1 MSSTASPRPIERV
14 PNGTLAAYAGVCVPI
29 SGLGLPLAL
38 VVAPFYISVM
48 QMPDW
53 EVGLIFTL
61 VRLLDLLVDPL
72 LGYWMD
78 GTRSRWGRRKPWV
91 AVSVPLLLGGVF
103 MLFLPPLSEP
113 SNWVYLTGAAALA
126 YIAYSIIAIAHMSW
140 GGELSP
146 EYNERSRIQGTR
158 EFAFIAG
165 MLTVLILPTALE
177 RLVPGSLHA
186 ILMFSG
192 QSAEALAAL
201 APGQLTFAGTVATMG
216 WFIMG
221 LLPVVVAIALAYVPE
236 PKVHETGHHEDWR
249 VAWQVFFSN
258 RALRRLL
265 LADLF
270 QGIAPGIT
278 AALFIFLI
286 QFAFELRGLEFVL
299 LLFYFVSGLVCVP
312 LWIKLSYRLS
322 KHRTLAIA
330 MFYSAA
336 ALPIMLFMPKGN
348 FAILAGAFVLYGVA
362 YAAAGFLLRAIM
374 ADVADEDTAITGK
387 ERQGVYFS
395 LLVMTNKLGYAFAPL
410 IAYSLLNVLGFSA
423 KPGHVNT
430 PEAILNLQLVFVFV
444 PMIFL
449 FLTAY
454 TMWNFPLDE
463 KRQKEL
469 RAIIAAR
476 RAGTAP
482 PVSAAEEAIGMEP
495 LGFPDGRSDAEIARG
510 SPSPKPA
517 E

>member
-1 MSSTASPRPIERV
+1 MTKSPDRV
-14 PNGTLAAYAGVCVPI
+14 PNSVLAAYVLPCIPI

-78 GTRSRWGRRKPWV
+78 TTRTRWGRRKPWV
-91 AVSVPLLLGGVF
+91 AVSVPILLAGVF
-103 MLFLPPLSEP
+103 MLFMPPLGEP
-113 SNWVYLTGAAALA
+113 SNWIYLTGAAALA
-126 YIAYSIIAIAHMSW
+126 YIGYSVIAIAHISW

-165 MLTVLILPTALE
+165 MLTVLILPEAIH
-177 RLVPGSLHA
+177 RLGMPLD
-186 ILMFSG
+186 
-192 QSAEALAAL
+192 
-201 APGQLTFAGTVATMG
+201 FAGRVEVMG
-216 WFIMG
+216 WFIIG
-221 LLPVVVAIALAYVPE
+221 LLPVVVAVALAVVPE
-236 PKVHETGHHEDWR
+236 PKLQEHGHQHEDWR
-249 VAWQVFFSN
+249 AAWQVFFTN

-312 LWIKLSYRLS
+312 LWIKLSYKFS

-336 ALPIMLFMPKGN
+336 SLPI
-348 FAILAGAFVLYGVA
+348 ILLIPTGDFLILSIAFVLYGVA

-374 ADVADEDTAITGK
+374 ADVADEDTAVTGK
-387 ERQGVYFS
+387 ERAGVYFS

-410 IAYSLLNVLGFSA
+410 IAYSLLNALGFSGA
-423 KPGHVNT
+423 PGHVNT
-430 PEAILNLQLVFVFV
+430 PEAIFNLKIVFVFV
-444 PMIFL
+444 PMVFL

-463 KRQKEL
+463 ARQKEL
-469 RAIIAAR
+469 RGIIAAR
-476 RAGTAP
+476 RAAAHDHP
-482 PVSAAEEAIGMEP
+482 DAIRPVSLAESAIGFEP
-495 LGFPDGRSDAEIARG
+495 VTLPDGRSDAAIAEG
-510 SPSPKPA
+510 APPA
-517 E
+517 RPEGA

>member
-1 MSSTASPRPIERV
+1 MTKPPDRV
-14 PNGTLAAYAGVCVPI
+14 PNSVLAAYVLPCIPI

-72 LGYWMD
+72 LGYFMD
-78 GTRSRWGRRKPWV
+78 STRSRWGRRKPWV
-91 AVSVPLLLGGVF
+91 AASVPLLIVGVF
-103 MLFLPPLSEP
+103 LLFMPPQGEP
-113 SNWVYLTGAAALA
+113 SNWIYLAGAAALS
-126 YIAYSIIAIAHMSW
+126 YIAYSIIAIAHISW

-165 MLTVLILPTALE
+165 MLTVLILPEAIH
-177 RLVPGSLHA
+177 RLYTPLD
-186 ILMFSG
+186 
-192 QSAEALAAL
+192 
-201 APGQLTFAGTVATMG
+201 FAGRVEVMG
-216 WFIMG
+216 WFIIA
-221 LLPVVVAIALAYVPE
+221 LLPIVVAIALAFVPE
-236 PKVHETGHHEDWR
+236 PKLQEADHQPEDWR
-249 VAWQVFFSN
+249 VAWQVFFTN

-286 QFAFELRGLEFVL
+286 QFAFDLSGLEFVL
-299 LLFYFVSGLVCVP
+299 LLFYFVSGLLCVP
-312 LWIKLSYRLS
+312 LWIKLSYRFS

-336 ALPIMLFMPKGN
+336 ALPV
-348 FAILAGAFVLYGVA
+348 ILLIPAGDFTLLAVAFVFYGVA

-387 ERQGVYFS
+387 ERAGVYFS

-410 IAYSLLNVLGFSA
+410 IAYSLLNVLGFSGA
-423 KPGHVNT
+423 PGHVNT
-430 PEAILNLQLVFVFV
+430 PEAIFNLKMVFVFV

-454 TMWNFPLDE
+454 TMWSFPLDE
-463 KRQKEL
+463 ARQKEL
-469 RAIIAAR
+469 RAVIAAR
-476 RAGTAP
+476 RAAAHDRP
-482 PVSAAEEAIGMEP
+482 DAIRPVSGAESAIGIEP
-495 LGFPDGRSDAEIARG
+495 VTFPDGRSDAYIAEHAPVTR
-510 SPSPKPA
+510 PA
-517 E
+517 GE